1 MTTYEITPPPTRLA
15 DRVQVRLGFSK
26 NQGTVTRFMV
36 QLEYWLEDDWCA
48 VVRYD
53 HDQEAL
59 GGHNITEEGLYRD
72 VYREGEKIGTV
83 QVTNP
88 IPANESS
95 ITPKMT
101 YARTSNDISR
111 GSNNGTT
118 SGTEQTCERRRI

>member
-53 HDQEAL
+53 HDQEAP
-59 GGHNITEEGLYRD
+59 GGHNITEEGSHRD

-88 IPANESS
+88 IPANEGFN
-95 ITPKMT
+95 
-101 YARTSNDISR
+101 Y
-111 GSNNGTT
+111 
-118 SGTEQTCERRRI
+118 TEDDLRENVKRYIKRFGQ

>member
-53 HDQEAL
+53 HDQEAP
-59 GGHNITEEGLYRD
+59 GGHNITEEGLH
-72 VYREGEKIGTV
+72 
-83 QVTNP
+83 
-88 IPANESS
+88 
-95 ITPKMT
+95 
-101 YARTSNDISR
+101 
-111 GSNNGTT
+111 
-118 SGTEQTCERRRI
+118 

>member
-1 MTTYEITPPPTRLA
+1 
-15 DRVQVRLGFSK
+15 
-26 NQGTVTRFMV
+26 MV

-88 IPANESS
+88 IPANEGFN
-95 ITPKMT
+95 
-101 YARTSNDISR
+101 YAEDDLRENVKRYIKRFEQWHDIR
-111 GSNNGTT
+111 DGADL
-118 SGTEQTCERRRI
+118 